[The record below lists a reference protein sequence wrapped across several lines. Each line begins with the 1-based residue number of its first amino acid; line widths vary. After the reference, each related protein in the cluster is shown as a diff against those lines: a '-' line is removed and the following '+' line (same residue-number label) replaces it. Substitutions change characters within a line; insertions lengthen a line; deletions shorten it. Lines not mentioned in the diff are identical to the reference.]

1 MKIGI
6 TARHCELDPEVRIHA
21 QQRLERLAHFL
32 RDPDELMEAHVVFA
46 SEKYRQSAE
55 VTLKTRRFG
64 ELFSREEASDARA
77 AIELV
82 GERLEHQLLK
92 LKSKRKDLKR
102 AGGGIKAINGAANG
116 VPAGDEAEG
125 VPEFDATEEP
135 RAGGMERQSPGE

>member
-6 TARHCELDPEVRIHA
+6 TARHCELDPEVRIHT
-21 QQRLERLAHFL
+21 QQRLERLAHFV
-32 RDPDELMEAHVVFA
+32 RDSEDLMEAHVVFDC
-46 SEKYRQSAE
+46 EKYRHSAE
-55 VTLKTRRFG
+55 VTLKTRRLG
-64 ELFSREEASDARA
+64 DLFSREEASDARA

-116 VPAGDEAEG
+116 VSAGDEAEG
-125 VPEFDATEEP
+125 DLESDASEEP
-135 RAGGMERQSPGE
+135 RAGGMERQAPGE